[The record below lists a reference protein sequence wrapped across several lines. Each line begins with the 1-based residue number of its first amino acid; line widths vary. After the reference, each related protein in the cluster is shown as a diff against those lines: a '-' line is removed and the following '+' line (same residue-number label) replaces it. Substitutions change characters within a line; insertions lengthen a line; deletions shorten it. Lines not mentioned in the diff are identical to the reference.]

1 MAVNPAGRSL
11 HSVSGAKLISILAR
25 PPVGFHF
32 WAKHVADESHMQTP
46 GLVCLH
52 GSWNFPL
59 KGKLTDNMTC
69 TSSSLS
75 RDHHH
80 RHLHHH
86 QHQQHHLKRRFEG
99 TRLSLRS
106 GDAAEIF
113 LLSKG
118 KMFWP
123 KAPDPIRAQ
132 CALVGSNSYQP
143 KATKT
148 LDIEKV
154 GSSKTH
160 ILVQNSILYVIQAT
174 RVLIAA
180 IFPFHFWWY
189 DLRS

>member
-1 MAVNPAGRSL
+1 
-11 HSVSGAKLISILAR
+11 
-25 PPVGFHF
+25 
-32 WAKHVADESHMQTP
+32 MQTS

-59 KGKLTDNMTC
+59 KGKLTDNIMC
-69 TSSSLS
+69 TSSSSSLL
-75 RDHHH
+75 RDHHHH
-80 RHLHHH
+80 RHLHLHH
-86 QHQQHHLKRRFEG
+86 HQQHHLKKVRG
-99 TRLSLRS
+99 TRLSLRNSCCLRS

-113 LLSKG
+113 LISKG

>member
-1 MAVNPAGRSL
+1 MAVKPAGRSL

-59 KGKLTDNMTC
+59 KGKLTDNIMC
-69 TSSSLS
+69 TSSSSSLL
-75 RDHHH
+75 RDHHHH
-80 RHLHHH
+80 RHLHLHH
-86 QHQQHHLKRRFEG
+86 HQQHHLKRRFEG
-99 TRLSLRS
+99 TRLSLRNSCCLRS

-113 LLSKG
+113 LLSKE

-148 LDIEKV
+148 LDIEAN
-154 GSSKTH
+154 
-160 ILVQNSILYVIQAT
+160 IC
-174 RVLIAA
+174 
-180 IFPFHFWWY
+180 
-189 DLRS
+189 